1 MQGSPEEKE
10 QASLVL
16 LEVLEAA
23 RVVAVMLTPVAP
35 ALARLVYLQLGFT
48 DQEFE
53 ALTWANAQWG
63 GKLLCKHL
71 GQSSLGNSHNH
82 GTRSRSQ
89 YLFTYEQGH
98 RPSSH
103 DHTSQLYVMPCF
115 TRMPDGFT
123 GHGVIACC
131 MYTSHR

>member
-23 RVVAVMLTPVAP
+23 RVVAVMLTPIAP

-53 ALTWANAQWG
+53 SLTWADVQWG

-71 GQSSLGNSHNH
+71 SQSSLSNSHNH
-82 GTRSRSQ
+82 GTS
-89 YLFTYEQGH
+89 
-98 RPSSH
+98 
-103 DHTSQLYVMPCF
+103 TS
-115 TRMPDGFT
+115 
-123 GHGVIACC
+123 
-131 MYTSHR
+131 